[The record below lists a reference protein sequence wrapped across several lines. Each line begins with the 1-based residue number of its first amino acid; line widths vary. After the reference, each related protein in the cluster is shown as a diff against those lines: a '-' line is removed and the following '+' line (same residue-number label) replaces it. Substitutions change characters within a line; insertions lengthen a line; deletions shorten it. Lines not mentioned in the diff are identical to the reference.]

1 MASPTQRVVSV
12 CLAGL
17 VVALLVVGFV
27 SGTFLRHIVQILPI
41 IVAAGALTRRPDWG
55 AYAAVPIFL
64 FWIFIVVLIWL
75 FLLDLSQIASGHY
88 TLIEIVSTVF
98 MAGFSVVGVLRSIQ
112 LGKTLRP
119 TGRALA
125 VSLFGAL
132 QVVAM
137 WVSFL
142 KPIANR

>member
-17 VVALLVVGFV
+17 AVALLVVGFV
-27 SGTFLRHIVQILPI
+27 SGTFLRHAVQILPI
-41 IVAAGALTRRPDWG
+41 IVAAGVLMRRPDWG
-55 AYAAVPIFL
+55 AYAAAPIFL
-64 FWIFIVVLIWL
+64 FWIFIVLLIWR
-75 FLLDLSQIASGHY
+75 FLLGLSQIASGHY
-88 TLIEIVSTVF
+88 TAIEIVSTVF
-98 MAGFSVVGVLRSIQ
+98 MAGFSVAGIAKSIQ
-112 LGKTLRP
+112 LGETLRP

-125 VSLFGAL
+125 VSLFGVL
-132 QVVAM
+132 QVAAM